1 MIMKHLYYL
10 NRRYLISLIVI
21 ACQFCAAEGYAQT
34 ALAPFQIGLVV
45 GISRQF
51 PTGRLAAVQ
60 DIPRFPAVLDVHN
73 GTAFEGG
80 IEAAYRLNP
89 SWELALRGEYGQSVS
104 TTIGEENS
112 ILSVWNPQASRYQP
126 VPVVIQN
133 TLTANINL
141 LSFTP
146 LVRLFLGEMFFISLG
161 SRFDVPLQ
169 TALRYRFD
177 IANPAAFINNFSQ
190 RIDTALRLP
199 PPARVGFSWSPT
211 LSVGTLLTVNRVR
224 FMPEIQVQPLFQ
236 PFRGSMPEN
245 TSWNLASIRF
255 NLGIV
260 LSFPPAKAAEP
271 LPQSISPK
279 SVTPAVSESAVP
291 PTLQINTANQTTAA
305 HSSPLTKDD
314 ASSAQEL
321 PILLPMRLDKVFQRD
336 TTTQVVAWNLSDTVR
351 VARKT
356 TQSIA
361 IPSGKQITIAE
372 SYIHDVPKPKP
383 FLVANLDVRFIPAL
397 GAARA
402 SETKQAAR
410 LVEKPMIIRSLTAEG
425 TTSGAFVLNEKYDT
439 VNAVRMPLVRFLPT
453 ISSEIGVRERSIAIG
468 SERSP
473 DAPLLAIIASDA
485 KPLDWDAQTL
495 LFAPSSQSSIGTLIG
510 DTLAVWMTV
519 ADNEGQRVTTD
530 IARITVENLDAA
542 SPYQSTTPMPRQ
554 PGRWILVSMRVVVS
568 DSATGRLALAPEALR
583 LREYVIDEVVRRK
596 VRTKIALKNCTVYG
610 EVPFADD
617 TTMLTHVR
625 ALAQNL
631 AAALKTSSV
640 YVVVPANNRLSSVP
654 RASSPDTQHFDKKTY
669 AFPRTDAYIRVMIEE

>member
-1 MIMKHLYYL
+1 MIMKHVHYL
-10 NRRYLISLIVI
+10 TRYYLISLLAI
-21 ACQFCAAEGYAQT
+21 ACQLCAAEGYAQT
-34 ALAPFQIGLVV
+34 AVAPFQIGLVG

-60 DIPRFPAVLDVHN
+60 DIQRFPAVLDVHN
-73 GTAFEGG
+73 GTAFGGG
-80 IEAAYRLNP
+80 IEAVYRLNP
-89 SWELALRGEYGQSVS
+89 SWELALCGEYGQSVS
-104 TTIGEENS
+104 TTFGEENS
-112 ILSVWNPQASRYQP
+112 TVSVWNPQVSRYQP
-126 VPVVIQN
+126 VPVIIQN
-133 TLTANINL
+133 TLTTNVNL

-146 LVRLFLGEMFFISLG
+146 LVRLFLGEIFFVSLG

-169 TALRYRFD
+169 TTLRYRFD
-177 IANPAAFINNFSQ
+177 IANPATFVNNFSQ

-211 LSVGTLLTVNRVR
+211 LSVGASFMVNRVR
-224 FMPEIQVQPLFQ
+224 FIPEIQVQPLFQ
-236 PFRGSMPEN
+236 PFRGSMPDN

-260 LSFPPAKAAEP
+260 LSFPPAKASEA
-271 LPQSISPK
+271 LPQSTPPK
-279 SVTPAVSESAVP
+279 SITPTALESVVP

-305 HSSPLTKDD
+305 HSPSLTKDD

-321 PILLPMRLDKVFQRD
+321 PILLPMRLDTVFQRD

-383 FLVANLDVRFIPAL
+383 FLVANLDVRFIPTL

-410 LVEKPMIIRSLTAEG
+410 LVEKPMIIRSLTAEA
-425 TTSGAFVLNEKYDT
+425 TSGTFALNEKYDT
-439 VNAVRMPLVRFLPT
+439 VNAVRMPLMRFLPT
-453 ISSEIGVRERSIAIG
+453 ISSEIGVRERCIAIG

-473 DAPLLAIIASDA
+473 DAPLLTIIASDA

-495 LFAPSSQSSIGTLIG
+495 LFAPSSQSRISTLIR

-519 ADNEGQRVTTD
+519 ADNEGQRVKTD
-530 IARITVENLDAA
+530 IARITVENLDTA
-542 SPYQSTTPMPRQ
+542 SPYQATTLMPRQ
-554 PGRWILVSMRVVVS
+554 PGRWMLVSMRVVLS

-583 LREYVIDEVVRRK
+583 LREYLIEEVARRK
-596 VRTKIALKNCTVYG
+596 VRTKTGLKNCTVYG
-610 EVPFADD
+610 EVSVVDD
-617 TTMLTHVR
+617 TTMFAHVR

-631 AAALKTSSV
+631 AEALKTSSV
-640 YVVVPANNRLSSVP
+640 YVALPTNSRLSSVP
-654 RASSPDTQHFDKKTY
+654 RASSPDVQHFDKKTY